1 VGTDGDVFP
10 HLGLGR
16 VLRARGHRATLAAP
30 ATYRAR
36 AAAAGLGF
44 ASLATAEEA
53 GRILTDP
60 DLWHPL
66 KSGGRIAR
74 WAAPLMRR
82 QYESLAGLAQA
93 PGAVLVATKAA
104 AHPGVRLCPALVR
117 FRMARGPSSPDAG
130 DGQQEGVSRL
140 CHNRSPELGLQESP
154 WGRRSAG
161 MGTA

>member
-1 VGTDGDVFP
+1 MGTDVDVFP

-30 ATYRAR
+30 ARDRAR
-36 AAAAGLGF
+36 AAAGLGF
-44 ASLATAEEA
+44 ASLATAEEV
-53 GRILTDP
+53 GRILADP

-93 PGAVLVATKAA
+93 PGAMLVAN
-104 AHPGVRLCPALVR
+104 PGLLPAQLV
-117 FRMARGPSSPDAG
+117 
-130 DGQQEGVSRL
+130 QQKQ
-140 CHNRSPELGLQESP
+140 NR
-154 WGRRSAG
+154 
-161 MGTA
+161 